1 MRPEPTFDEAEESA
15 LPLLPL
21 SNTHPGHEGK
31 KSEASGS
38 DADELPQRY
47 GRAHGVAG
55 WWRCAAASS
64 AVLGLVAGTVILTL
78 SLVPLLADPTNP
90 IINSTA
96 ARDAIDE
103 LYARQSTTLEQAT
116 ARYALRTGRAP
127 PLHYA
132 RWFQFAREKKC
143 LLDEYD
149 QIHRDFKVFY
159 QLTDSDP
166 SYFQAMIDRAA
177 REVRRVYLTLH
188 RPTAYSAYW
197 PETLRHFSWLLP
209 NMTFFM
215 NGRDEPRVAFNY
227 RDPGAREA
235 ALAPSD
241 STPFLIEPHPTAEFF
256 ASRSGCVV
264 PLEAA
269 GLMASANEDNSFLL
283 SSAKPGFTTDLYP
296 VLSMAKISPCFSDIL
311 FPTEYYY
318 DRSWWSGHYAHP
330 DNVPW
335 DQKKSQIYWRG
346 MFNGG
351 LIDGTNYRHFARFK
365 LIDIG
370 RAHPDLMDVA
380 ITKFAE
386 TLCGKECDRAAVVAE
401 YAITGD
407 GQPREDLYGY
417 KYALD
422 VDGTTFSGRFLGL
435 LRSGSLVFKS
445 TLFEEYFNDWLRPYE
460 HYVPVLADLSDLVE
474 KIEWANAH
482 PEEARLI
489 QQRGLEMAR
498 RVLTD
503 DQNDCYFFAVLL
515 EWARLQGCYIIGG
528 SYIYPAIE
536 GDKR

>member
-1 MRPEPTFDEAEESA
+1 TS
-15 LPLLPL
+15 
-21 SNTHPGHEGK
+21 
-31 KSEASGS
+31 
-38 DADELPQRY
+38 
-47 GRAHGVAG
+47 
-55 WWRCAAASS
+55 
-64 AVLGLVAGTVILTL
+64 
-78 SLVPLLADPTNP
+78 
-90 IINSTA
+90 STA

-103 LYARQSTTLEQAT
+103 LYAQQSTTLEQAT

-132 RWFQFAREKKC
+132 CWFQFAREKKC
-143 LLDEYD
+143 LIDEYD

-166 SYFQAMIDRAA
+166 AYFQAMIDRAA
-177 REVRRVYLTLH
+177 REVRRVSMEG
-188 RPTAYSAYW
+188 PTAYSAYW

-215 NGRDEPRVAFNY
+215 KGRDEPRVAFNY

-256 ASRSGCVV
+256 TSRSGSRTKITGYSCESFFQ
-264 PLEAA
+264 LYCAA
-269 GLMASANEDNSFLL
+269 GLRKRHQLCSRARS
-283 SSAKPGFTTDLYP
+283 PGSRRICP
-296 VLSMAKISPCFSDIL
+296 VLSMAKTSPCFSDIL
-311 FPTEYYY
+311 GVQYYY
-318 DRSWWSGHYAHP
+318 DRPWWSGHYAHP

-346 MFNGG
+346 MSNGG
-351 LIDGTNYRHFARFK
+351 LIVGTNYRHFARFK

-370 RAHPDLMDVA
+370 RAHPDLMNVA
-380 ITKFAE
+380 ITTFAE
-386 TLCGKECDRAAVVAE
+386 TLCGEECDRAAVVAE

-417 KYALD
+417 LD
-422 VDGTTFSGRFLGL
+422 VDGTTFSRWFLGL
-435 LRSGSLVFKS
+435 LSSGSLVFKLPSFFFLYGEQS

-489 QQRGLEMAR
+489 QQ
-498 RVLTD
+498 
-503 DQNDCYFFAVLL
+503 
-515 EWARLQGCYIIGG
+515 
-528 SYIYPAIE
+528 S
-536 GDKR
+536 